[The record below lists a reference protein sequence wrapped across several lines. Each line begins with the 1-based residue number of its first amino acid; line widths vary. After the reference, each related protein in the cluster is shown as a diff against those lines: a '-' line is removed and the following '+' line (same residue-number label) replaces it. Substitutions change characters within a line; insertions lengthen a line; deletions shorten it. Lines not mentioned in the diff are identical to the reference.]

1 MQDLAAL
8 LPNLVSVRRPSKSA
22 IVNSSIALIHTQRR
36 QRALAAREL
45 RQLAMEADSLRRQ
58 VNEWRTAYPNASITG
73 AREGPVKEPT
83 RSMEFVV
90 LMELEDVSEEDMAMS
105 EAERIAYEMSAEN
118 GSGGFG
124 DEDNDFGDEELSTE
138 HAAPNQISSTSGIPS
153 GAGVVSVRVQETS
166 LPGPMGANLPHP
178 ANIDTGFAKSAVY
191 QQQQQPHASPTSL
204 LPNIYL
210 QQQQQLAI
218 QQQQQLAQHQQ
229 ATSAAASFPVNFVP
243 TFDQI
248 SNTARLPN
256 TSASSVPQ
264 MGNDQITAWNSRLY
278 ATALN
283 QRQQQQQQQPQ
294 HQQGASSFQTPPN
307 SSQGPT
313 GVFGANQSRGQK
325 GASAP
330 HFQRVFDADES
341 FEKSSRVG
349 VAGGLHPF
357 RPEMSISMSTGANG
371 APINT
376 LNVPNNNPNTNTAVA
391 AATAAPSVSN
401 ATLPLDG
408 LNVNSVSSVGMLTS
422 PVSMNLGGADP
433 FSVLFPSYGNVP
445 SGGETWGADM
455 VHGHGIQSGSAVPVG
470 GGGGGGG
477 GYMPS
482 ALMSMFI

>member
-1 MQDLAAL
+1 MGR
-8 LPNLVSVRRPSKSA
+8 V
-22 IVNSSIALIHTQRR
+22 
-36 QRALAAREL
+36 
-45 RQLAMEADSLRRQ
+45 DS
-58 VNEWRTAYPNASITG
+58 E
-73 AREGPVKEPT
+73 
-83 RSMEFVV
+83 SMEFVA

-124 DEDNDFGDEELSTE
+124 DEDNDFGDEELSPE
-138 HAAPNQISSTSGIPS
+138 HAASNQISSTSGIPS
-153 GAGVVSVRVQETS
+153 GAGAVSVRVQEAS
-166 LPGPMGANLPHP
+166 PPGPTGTNLPHP
-178 ANIDTGFAKSAVY
+178 ANIDPGFAKSAVY

-229 ATSAAASFPVNFVP
+229 AASAAANFPVNFVP

-256 TSASSVPQ
+256 TGASSVPQ
-264 MGNDQITAWNSRLY
+264 MGNDQITAWNTRLY

-283 QRQQQQQQQPQ
+283 QRQQQQQPPQ
-294 HQQGASSFQTPPN
+294 HQQSASSFQTPPN

-325 GASAP
+325 GAPSP

-341 FEKSSRVG
+341 FERSSRIG
-349 VAGGLHPF
+349 AAGGLHPF
-357 RPEMSISMSTGANG
+357 HPDISMSTGANG
-371 APINT
+371 ASIHT
-376 LNVPNNNPNTNTAVA
+376 LNLLNNIPNTNTSVA

-401 ATLPLDG
+401 VTLPLDD

-422 PVSMNLGGADP
+422 PVSINLGGGDP
-433 FSVLFPSYGNVP
+433 FSVLFPYGNAP
-445 SGGETWGADM
+445 SGGDSWGADL
-455 VHGHGIQSGSAVPVG
+455 VHGHGMQSGSAVPVG